1 MSFRYHTYLF
11 IGEDNTFVNGVD
23 EDGNKTYDYSSLW
36 KSLGASNVEDIFV
49 SEDKSYSVEVVDD
62 AVVHIMFH
70 NMNVPNYKLIFQI
83 MKPITDA
90 CDVEEGDYEIE
101 DYRNA

>member
-11 IGEDNTFVNGVD
+11 IGEDNTFLNEVD
-23 EDGNKTYDYSSLW
+23 KTYDYSPLW
-36 KSLGASNVEDIFV
+36 KSLGASNVENTFV
-49 SEDKSYSVEVVDD
+49 LKNKSYTVEVVDD

-70 NMNVPNYKLIFQI
+70 NMNKLNNKLIAQI

-101 DYRNA
+101 DYRDA